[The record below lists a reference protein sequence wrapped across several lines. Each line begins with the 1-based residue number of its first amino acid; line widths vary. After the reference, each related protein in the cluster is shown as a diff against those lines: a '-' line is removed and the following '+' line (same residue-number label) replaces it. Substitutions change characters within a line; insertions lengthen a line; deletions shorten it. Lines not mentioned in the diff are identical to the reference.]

1 MNRLSIVLGCD
12 AHSQQNLVDE
22 NESSCLI
29 VAPGLFSLV
38 NQITTKSIVLLCH
51 IKEKCLCHKMK
62 NTIHR
67 GMKR

>member
-12 AHSQQNLVDE
+12 AHSQQNIVVE

-38 NQITTKSIVLLCH
+38 KQIMIKLVVLFCR
-51 IKEKCLCHKMK
+51 KMK
-62 NTIHR
+62 NTTHR